1 METKTQTI
9 LSYLIVQNLSAC
21 TPKADPPSDDSL
33 ATEVIQRLAELMV
46 EAQVKI
52 SRAYRGWKLKWSRKK
67 NLFLRDIFFDENI
80 SNLDEV
86 YIVGDFTSQP
96 WVDKVKMEYSLYFR
110 AFRARVLIKDS
121 NQFKFIVNGRYQCSK
136 LYKTTAIHQNNTF
149 QVRENKSK
157 RNAYLNYTWRSV
169 ELKASVLVSSSTV
182 TGLDPANKKIASKP
196 ENRAQ
201 KHLSFI
207 KLSKHIRSS
216 ELSMKK
222 ASTVK
227 HPNSQVYMS
236 RQKNKLHG
244 TSKLGKKLVTSTS
257 SIQATLRRHTRS
269 HKLSIIPTKKE
280 QLLSELVT
288 PVIRNPED
296 IFDKEFFAEVPPLPF
311 SPYVNSRNREELRH
325 FIQAARVR
333 YHKDPKLIKSYS
345 TDTISQE
352 DSTRELKFVS
362 SGHLIPKYKS
372 QPCEDAYFL
381 HENALGIADGVGGWA
396 RFEIDCSR
404 FSREIMKRCQAFCE
418 KYNKM
423 KKFTIDFIKASEF
436 RLNFAE
442 VYNSIT
448 SHVKTRRLHSNSFC
462 HTQQGGESSPGKVG
476 STEKYLDCSLDE
488 ILTKSQKLIKNKDS
502 FALEPKAI
510 IKDSY
515 SKVKSYGSSTICVCT
530 IQNKFLKV
538 ANLGD
543 SGMLLVR
550 YNRLQKRSK
559 VILCTK
565 DQNHAFN
572 TPFQVANIPKG
583 AHCPMSKKNGSSK
596 QTEGETQDQEN
607 VFWND
612 DPKTADTYQARVK
625 LGDIV
630 ILGTD
635 GLFDNL
641 FLDDILDIVDQYM
654 NAHFAG
660 LGVHKITN
668 QSSDSSLDLSH
679 SPLNFTQVH
688 ASELCK
694 KLAAEARE
702 RSKSTSIISP
712 FEHKF
717 NDFILKSYEQQCA
730 SSGRKLK
737 EPQLWQGGKRDDIGV
752 VVAFLS

>member
-9 LSYLIVQNLSAC
+9 LNYLMVQNLSAS
-21 TPKADPPSDDSL
+21 TPKADSPTGVSWASGI
-33 ATEVIQRLAELMV
+33 VQRIAELMI

-52 SRAYRGWKLKWSRKK
+52 SRAFRSWKLRWSRKN

-80 SNLDEV
+80 SNFDEV
-86 YIVGDFTSQP
+86 YIMGDFTPQP
-96 WVDKVKMEYSLYFR
+96 WVDKVKMEYSLFFR

-121 NQFKFIVNGRYQCSK
+121 NRFKFIVNGRYIK
-136 LYKTTAIHQNNTF
+136 ANTF
-149 QVRENKSK
+149 ITRNNKSR
-157 RNAYLNYTWRSV
+157 RNTYLNYTWRSL
-169 ELKASVLVSSSTV
+169 EMKATALVDPSIDTESVS
-182 TGLDPANKKIASKP
+182 ANKKISSKP
-196 ENRAQ
+196 ENQAQ

-207 KLSKHIRSS
+207 KLCKHIKSS
-216 ELSMKK
+216 EMNMKK
-222 ASTVK
+222 WSTVK
-227 HPNSQVYMS
+227 HPNSQLYMS
-236 RQKNKLHG
+236 RQKNKLYS
-244 TSKLGKKLVTSTS
+244 TSKGAKKLVSSTS
-257 SIQATLRRHTRS
+257 SIQASLRRQTRS
-269 HKLSIIPTKKE
+269 TKLSILPTKKE

-296 IFDKEFFAEVPPLPF
+296 IFAKEFFCEIPQLPF
-311 SPYVNSRNREELRH
+311 SPHVNSRNREELRH
-325 FIQAARVR
+325 FIQAARVK
-333 YHKDPKLIKSYS
+333 YQQDPKLIKSYS
-345 TDTISQE
+345 TDTISLE
-352 DSTRELKFVS
+352 DSTRELIFVS

-372 QPCEDAYFL
+372 KSCEDAYFL

-396 RFEIDCSR
+396 RFDIDCSR
-404 FSREIMKRCQAFCE
+404 FSREIMKRCQTFCE
-418 KYNKM
+418 KYIKM

-442 VYNSIT
+442 VYNSIA

-462 HTQQGGESSPGKVG
+462 HTQQGGESSPGKEG
-476 STEKYLDCSLDE
+476 NAEKYLDCSLSE
-488 ILTKSQKLIKNKDS
+488 ILTKSQTKLIKSKDS
-502 FALEPKAI
+502 FSLEPKAI

-515 SKVKSYGSSTICVCT
+515 NKVKSYGSSTICVCT
-530 IQNKFLKV
+530 IQNKLIKV

-543 SGMLLVR
+543 SGMILVR
-550 YNRLQKRSK
+550 FNRVHKRSK

-583 AHCPMSKKNGSSK
+583 ANWPLRKKNGTPK
-596 QTEGETQDQEN
+596 QDEGVQIEEN

-612 DPKTADTYQARVK
+612 DPKNADTYQARVK

-654 NAHFAG
+654 DAHFAG
-660 LGVHKITN
+660 QSVLKIAN
-668 QSSDSSLDLSH
+668 QSSDSSLDMH
-679 SPLNFTQVH
+679 NNPLNFTQVH

-694 KLAAEARE
+694 KLALEARE
-702 RSKSTSIISP
+702 RSKSTNIISP
-712 FEHKF
+712 FENKF
-717 NDFILKSYEQQCA
+717 NDFILKSYEKQCA
-730 SSGRKLK
+730 SSGLKLK

-752 VVAFLS
+752 VVAFIS